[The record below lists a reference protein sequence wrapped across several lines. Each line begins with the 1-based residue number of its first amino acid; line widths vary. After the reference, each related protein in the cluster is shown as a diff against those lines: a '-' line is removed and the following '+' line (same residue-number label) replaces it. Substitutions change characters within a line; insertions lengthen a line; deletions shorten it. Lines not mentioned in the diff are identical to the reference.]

1 MKSSSNKAPSMLA
14 LLKDRNFSLLFAGN
28 FVSRIGSTFYN
39 FAVGWF
45 ILTLTASPLMMGLYI
60 ALGGIVELIASP
72 LAGVF
77 IDRLNKVRILYVTDF
92 IRGLTVLIGGALIF
106 SVQSDSQLIL
116 LLYGVTVILALNNA
130 LFFPANSTLIPE
142 IVADQQL
149 TQANAFFSL
158 INSFQT
164 IIGILLAGLLYGL
177 LGIELIFIINGISF
191 ILSAISEMFIRTH
204 YEKPTSTQKPSFRHD
219 FKEGVRYIR
228 DKTGLLP
235 FVTAVLFLNFAFAPF
250 FANAL
255 PYLYNLALN
264 QEALQLAIANIIF
277 SSGMVVGGLLVG
289 ALGVKITVA
298 NSMKRGLVLTIFMG
312 FWLSVIM
319 ILAVNTRFSYMAF
332 SIIFLPSLFILA
344 ISNMFVNI
352 PFGTGLA
359 RAIQPEVRGRVF
371 AIVNTLTAGLIPI
384 SYLLAGLV
392 LEYSTLSVLLIAICL
407 FSLVPLLTILHHRK
421 VNLLLSS
428 L

>member
-1 MKSSSNKAPSMLA
+1 MLA
-14 LLKDRNFSLLFAGN
+14 LLRDKNFSLLFAGN

-60 ALGGIVELIASP
+60 ALGGIVELLASP

-92 IRGLTVLIGGALIF
+92 IRGLTVLVGGALIF
-106 SVQSDSQLIL
+106 SLGSGPELLIL
-116 LLYGVTVILALNNA
+116 LYIVTVILALNNA

-142 IVADQQL
+142 IVPDQQL

-158 INSFQT
+158 INSVQT

-191 ILSAISEMFIRTH
+191 IVSGISEMFIRTSF
-204 YEKPTSTQKPSFRHD
+204 EKPSDAQKTTLQHD
-219 FKEGVRYIR
+219 FKEGIRYIR
-228 DKTGLLP
+228 DKPGLLP

-264 QEALQLAIANIIF
+264 QEALQLAIANITF
-277 SSGMVVGGLLVG
+277 SSGMVLGGIAVGT
-289 ALGVKITVA
+289 LGVKITVA
-298 NSMKRGLVLTIFMG
+298 NSMKRGLTLTIFMG
-312 FWLSVIM
+312 FWLSAVM
-319 ILAVNTRFSYMAF
+319 ILGTSERFSYTVF
-332 SIIFLPSLFILA
+332 SLIFLPSLFILA

-371 AIVNTLTAGLIPI
+371 AIVNTLTAGLIPV

-392 LEYSTLSVLLIAICL
+392 LEYSSLTVLLIAICVL
-407 FSLVPLLTILHHRK
+407 SVIPLLTILHHRK

>member
-1 MKSSSNKAPSMLA
+1 MLA
-14 LLKDRNFSLLFAGN
+14 LLKDKNFSLLFAGN

-106 SVQSDSQLIL
+106 SLQSDGQLIL

-204 YEKPTSTQKPSFRHD
+204 YEKPASTQKPSFRHD

-264 QEALQLAIANIIF
+264 QEALQLAFANIIF

-319 ILAVNTRFSYMAF
+319 ILAVNARFSYMAF
-332 SIIFLPSLFILA
+332 SVIFLPSLFILA

-371 AIVNTLTAGLIPI
+371 AIVNTLTAGLIPV

-421 VNLLLSS
+421 VNLLLNS

>member
-1 MKSSSNKAPSMLA
+1 MKSSSNKAPGMLA

-28 FVSRIGSTFYN
+28 FVSRIGTTFYN

-106 SVQSDSQLIL
+106 SLQSDTQLIL
-116 LLYGVTVILALNNA
+116 LLYIVTVILALNNA

-191 ILSAISEMFIRTH
+191 ILSAFSEMFIRTH
-204 YEKPTSTQKPSFRHD
+204 YEKPATNQKTSLRHD
-219 FKEGVRYIR
+219 FKEGIHYI
-228 DKTGLLP
+228 KNKPGLLP

-277 SSGMVVGGLLVG
+277 SSGMVIGGLAVG

-298 NSMKRGLVLTIFMG
+298 NSMKRGLILTIFMG
-312 FWLSVIM
+312 FWLSTLM
-319 ILAVNTRFSYMAF
+319 ILATTTRFNYTTF
-332 SIIFLPSLFILA
+332 SLIFLPSLFILA
-344 ISNMFVNI
+344 IGNMFVNI

-371 AIVNTLTAGLIPI
+371 AIVNTLTAGLIPV

-392 LEYSTLSVLLIAICL
+392 LEYSTLSILLVAIC
-407 FSLVPLLTILHHRK
+407 SLSVIPLLTILHHRK